1 MAKMRIAALGLAIFA
16 LLIGAGATAWST
28 ARRRRIVPRNLVG
41 ALGLLAAGLLA
52 TGIVALYAKA
62 DAQRDAQREFE
73 FTGDEI
79 QHNIVDRL
87 RACAQI
93 LHSGAALFDASGSVG
108 REEWRAFT
116 HGLRLEQQL
125 IGIQGVGFAQ
135 FIPRAQLA
143 EHEQAIRREGF
154 PDYQVKPAGDRETY
168 SAIIYLEPFTN
179 RNLRAFGYDML
190 SESVR
195 RAALERARDQNTAA
209 LTGKVILVQE
219 TGQEVQA
226 GTLMYL
232 PVYRHGLPIETLEQR
247 RAALQGWV
255 YSPYRMTDLMR
266 GTLGGWDVKEKHR
279 QLRLQIYDGE
289 VLSKD
294 TLLYDSQSA
303 ADKALAATSRVTR
316 LTPLDFAGRRWTLR
330 FTQFSGLTSA
340 DEYGRVWLVLSSG
353 TIISLLLF
361 GLMLSLLS
369 TRATAR
375 QMAEQFTS
383 ELRTSEER
391 FTQIVE
397 QSATIAWEVDPQGL
411 YTYVSQVS
419 EPVLG
424 YRPDELVGRMH
435 FYDLHPES
443 GREAFKAAAFGIF
456 EQKQAFQNL
465 VNAAQTKDG
474 RQVWLSTNGLPLLNA
489 DGSFRGYRGADTD
502 ITERKRAEE
511 KLRQTTDRLSLAA
524 RAGGVGIWDYDVVNN
539 RLVWDDQMF
548 RLYGITRDQFSGA
561 YQAWQAGL
569 HPEDRQRG
577 DEEIRLALRGEKDF
591 NTEFRVV
598 WPDGSQ
604 HSIRALA
611 LVQRDP
617 SGQPV
622 QMVGTNWD
630 ITAQKQT
637 EAALRESEANFRTF
651 FESMT
656 DMIMVGTRDG
666 RILFTNSAVTR
677 TLGYSSE
684 ELAAL
689 HMLELHPADKRQEAE
704 DIFTAMFQ
712 GTRESC
718 PLPLARKDG
727 GLVPVETRVWF
738 GRWNGQD
745 CVFGIAKNL
754 TAEQEAQQRF
764 ERLFRHNPTLMA
776 LSSLPG
782 RQFSDVNDAFLKT
795 LGYSRGD
802 IIGKTAEDFA
812 LFVHPEQQAA
822 LADKLRA
829 DGRIA
834 NFELQV
840 RRQDGAILDG
850 LFSGEV
856 ISSQGRQHFLTVM
869 VDITERKQAE
879 AALRDSLAEKTT
891 LLQEVHH
898 RVKNNLQII
907 SSLLNLQADQ
917 VQDAAVLELLAVTRN
932 RVGAMALLHE
942 NLYQSESLARLNLPE
957 YVKSLCAHLLRAA
970 GPIRARVQLECHVEP
985 GTISLELD
993 QAVPC
998 GLLLNEL
1005 VTNALKHAFPG
1016 ERCGCIR
1023 VTLERATP
1031 QTVGL
1036 TVADDGVGL
1045 SVTLDPRA
1053 TSSLGLQLVS
1063 LLTQQLHGTVNFE
1076 RGQGTAVHIL
1086 FPNSAET
1093 ETAHE

>member
-1 MAKMRIAALGLAIFA
+1 MRVTALGLAIFA
-16 LLIGAGATAWST
+16 LWIGAGALVWSI
-28 ARRRRIVPRNLVG
+28 ARRRRIVLRNLVG

-195 RAALERARDQNTAA
+195 RAALERARDENTAA

-289 VLSKD
+289 GLSKD

-330 FTQFSGLTSA
+330 FTQFGGLSAA

-353 TIISLLLF
+353 TIISLLLC
-361 GLMLSLLS
+361 GLVLSLLN

-375 QMAEQFTS
+375 QMAEQFTT
-383 ELRTSEER
+383 ELRTSDER

-424 YRPDELVGRMH
+424 YRPDELMGRMH

-443 GREAFKAAAFGIF
+443 GREAFKAAAFAVF
-456 EQKQAFQNL
+456 ERKQAFQNL
-465 VNAAQTKDG
+465 VNAVQTKDG

-677 TLGYSSE
+677 TLGYSPE

-1016 ERCGCIR
+1016 ERSGCIR

-1093 ETAHE
+1093 EPAHE

>member
-1 MAKMRIAALGLAIFA
+1 MRVTALGLAIFA
-16 LLIGAGATAWST
+16 LWIGAGALVWSI
-28 ARRRRIVPRNLVG
+28 ARRRRIVLRNLVG

-289 VLSKD
+289 GLSKD

-465 VNAAQTKDG
+465 VNAVQTKDG

-611 LVQRDP
+611 LVQRAP

-829 DGRIA
+829 DGRLA
-834 NFELQV
+834 NCELQV

-1016 ERCGCIR
+1016 ERSGCIR

-1036 TVADDGVGL
+1036 TVADDGAGL
-1045 SVTLDPRA
+1045 PVTLDPRS

-1076 RGQGTAVHIL
+1076 RGQGTAVHNL

>member
-1 MAKMRIAALGLAIFA
+1 MRVTALGLAIFA
-16 LLIGAGATAWST
+16 LWIGAGALVWSI
-28 ARRRRIVPRNLVG
+28 ARRRRIVLRNLVG

-62 DAQRDAQREFE
+62 DAERDVQREFE

-79 QHNIVDRL
+79 QHNIVARL
-87 RACAQI
+87 RACAQV

-108 REEWRAFT
+108 RAEWRAFT

-125 IGIQGVGFAQ
+125 LGIQGVGFAQ
-135 FIPRAQLA
+135 FIPRAQLD

-154 PDYQVKPAGDRETY
+154 PNYQVKPAGDRETY

-266 GTLGGWDVKEKHR
+266 GTLGGWDAKEKHR

-375 QMAEQFTS
+375 QMAEQFTT
-383 ELRTSEER
+383 ELRTSDER

-443 GREAFKAAAFGIF
+443 GREAFKAAAFAVF
-456 EQKQAFQNL
+456 ERKQAFQNL
-465 VNAAQTKDG
+465 VNAVQTKDG

-611 LVQRDP
+611 LVQRDS

-651 FESMT
+651 FQSMT

-677 TLGYSSE
+677 TLGYSPE

-829 DGRIA
+829 DGRLA
-834 NFELQV
+834 NCELQV

-869 VDITERKQAE
+869 VDITDRKQAE

-1016 ERCGCIR
+1016 ERSGCIR

-1093 ETAHE
+1093 EPAHE

>member
-1 MAKMRIAALGLAIFA
+1 MRVTALGLAIFA
-16 LLIGAGATAWST
+16 LWIGAGALVWSI
-28 ARRRRIVPRNLVG
+28 ARRRRIVLRNLVG

-62 DAQRDAQREFE
+62 DAERDVQREFE

-79 QHNIVDRL
+79 QHNIVARL
-87 RACAQI
+87 RACAQV

-108 REEWRAFT
+108 RAEWRAFT

-125 IGIQGVGFAQ
+125 LGIQGVGFAQ
-135 FIPRAQLA
+135 FIPRAQLD

-154 PDYQVKPAGDRETY
+154 PNYQVKPAGDRETY

-195 RAALERARDQNTAA
+195 RAALERARDENTAA

-226 GTLMYL
+226 GTLMYV

-266 GTLGGWDVKEKHR
+266 GTLGGWDVKEQHR

-303 ADKALAATSRVTR
+303 ADNAPAATSRVTR

-330 FTQFSGLTSA
+330 FTQFGGLSAA

-353 TIISLLLF
+353 TIISLLLC
-361 GLMLSLLS
+361 GLVLSLLN

-375 QMAEQFTS
+375 QMAEQFTT
-383 ELRTSEER
+383 ELRTSDER

-424 YRPDELVGRMH
+424 YRPDELMGRMH

-443 GREAFKAAAFGIF
+443 GREAFKAAAFAVF
-456 EQKQAFQNL
+456 ERKQAFQNL
-465 VNAAQTKDG
+465 VNAVQTKDG

-502 ITERKRAEE
+502 VTERKRAEE
-511 KLRQTTDRLSLAA
+511 ILRQTTDRLSLAA

-611 LVQRDP
+611 LVQRDS

-651 FESMT
+651 FQSMT

-677 TLGYSSE
+677 TLGYSPE

-764 ERLFRHNPTLMA
+764 ERLFRNNPTLMA

-829 DGRIA
+829 DGRLA
-834 NFELQV
+834 NCELQV

-869 VDITERKQAE
+869 VDITDRKQAE

-1016 ERCGCIR
+1016 ERSGCIR

-1036 TVADDGVGL
+1036 TVADDGAGL
-1045 SVTLDPRA
+1045 PVTLDPRS

-1093 ETAHE
+1093 EPAHE

>member
-1 MAKMRIAALGLAIFA
+1 MRVTALGLAIFA
-16 LLIGAGATAWST
+16 LWIGAGALVWSI
-28 ARRRRIVPRNLVG
+28 ARRRRIVLRNLVG

-289 VLSKD
+289 GLSKD

-443 GREAFKAAAFGIF
+443 GREAFKAAAFAVF
-456 EQKQAFQNL
+456 ERKQAFQNL
-465 VNAAQTKDG
+465 VNAVQTKDG

-611 LVQRDP
+611 LVQRAP

-829 DGRIA
+829 DGRLA
-834 NFELQV
+834 NCELQV

-1016 ERCGCIR
+1016 ERSGCIR

-1036 TVADDGVGL
+1036 TVADDGVACP
-1045 SVTLDPRA
+1045 SRWTRDPRPA
-1053 TSSLGLQLVS
+1053 WDFSW
-1063 LLTQQLHGTVNFE
+1063 
-1076 RGQGTAVHIL
+1076 
-1086 FPNSAET
+1086 FPC
-1093 ETAHE
+1093 

>member
-1 MAKMRIAALGLAIFA
+1 MRVTALGLAIFA
-16 LLIGAGATAWST
+16 LWIGAGALVWSI
-28 ARRRRIVPRNLVG
+28 ARRRRIVLRNLVG

-62 DAQRDAQREFE
+62 DAERDVQREFE

-79 QHNIVDRL
+79 QHNIVARL
-87 RACAQI
+87 RACAQV

-108 REEWRAFT
+108 RAEWRAFT

-125 IGIQGVGFAQ
+125 LGIQGVGFAQ
-135 FIPRAQLA
+135 FIPRAQLD

-154 PDYQVKPAGDRETY
+154 PNYQVKPAGDRETY

-195 RAALERARDQNTAA
+195 RAALERARDENTAA

-226 GTLMYL
+226 GTLMYV

-266 GTLGGWDVKEKHR
+266 GTLGGWDVKEQHR

-303 ADKALAATSRVTR
+303 ADNAPAATSRVTR

-330 FTQFSGLTSA
+330 FTQFGGLSAA

-353 TIISLLLF
+353 TIISLLLC
-361 GLMLSLLS
+361 GLVLSLLN

-443 GREAFKAAAFGIF
+443 GREAFKAAAFAVF
-456 EQKQAFQNL
+456 ERKQAFQNL
-465 VNAAQTKDG
+465 VNAVQTKDG

-611 LVQRDP
+611 LVQRDS

-651 FESMT
+651 FQSMT

-677 TLGYSSE
+677 TLGYSPE

-829 DGRIA
+829 DGRLA
-834 NFELQV
+834 NCELQV

-869 VDITERKQAE
+869 VDITDRKQAE

-1045 SVTLDPRA
+1045 SVTLDPRS

-1093 ETAHE
+1093 EPAHE

>member
-1 MAKMRIAALGLAIFA
+1 MRVTALGLAIFA
-16 LLIGAGATAWST
+16 LWIGAGALVWSI
-28 ARRRRIVPRNLVG
+28 ARRRRIVLRNLVG

-62 DAQRDAQREFE
+62 DAERDVQREFE

-79 QHNIVDRL
+79 QHNIVARL
-87 RACAQI
+87 RACAQV

-108 REEWRAFT
+108 RAEWRAFT

-125 IGIQGVGFAQ
+125 LGIQGVGFAQ
-135 FIPRAQLA
+135 FIPRAQLD

-154 PDYQVKPAGDRETY
+154 PNYQVKPAGDRETY

-195 RAALERARDQNTAA
+195 RAALERARDENTAA

-226 GTLMYL
+226 GTLMYV

-266 GTLGGWDVKEKHR
+266 GTLGGWDVKEQHR

-303 ADKALAATSRVTR
+303 ADNAPAATSRVTR

-330 FTQFSGLTSA
+330 FTQFGGLSAA

-353 TIISLLLF
+353 TIISLLLC
-361 GLMLSLLS
+361 GLVLSLLN

-375 QMAEQFTS
+375 QMAEQFTT
-383 ELRTSEER
+383 ELRTSDER

-424 YRPDELVGRMH
+424 YRPDELMGRMH

-443 GREAFKAAAFGIF
+443 GREAFKAAAFAVF
-456 EQKQAFQNL
+456 ERKQAFQNL
-465 VNAAQTKDG
+465 VNAVQTKDG

-651 FESMT
+651 FQSMT

-677 TLGYSSE
+677 TLGYSPE

-764 ERLFRHNPTLMA
+764 ERLFRNNPTLMA

-829 DGRIA
+829 DGRLA
-834 NFELQV
+834 NCELQV

-869 VDITERKQAE
+869 VDITDRKQAE

-1016 ERCGCIR
+1016 ERSGCIR

-1036 TVADDGVGL
+1036 TVADDGAGL
-1045 SVTLDPRA
+1045 PVTLDPRS

-1093 ETAHE
+1093 EPAHE

>member
-1 MAKMRIAALGLAIFA
+1 MRVTALGLAIFA
-16 LLIGAGATAWST
+16 LWIGAGALVWSI
-28 ARRRRIVPRNLVG
+28 ARRRRIVLRNLVG

-62 DAQRDAQREFE
+62 DAERDVQREFE

-79 QHNIVDRL
+79 QHNIVARL
-87 RACAQI
+87 RACAQV

-108 REEWRAFT
+108 RAEWRAFT

-125 IGIQGVGFAQ
+125 LGIQGVGFAQ
-135 FIPRAQLA
+135 FIPRAQLD

-154 PDYQVKPAGDRETY
+154 PNYQVKPAGDRETY

-195 RAALERARDQNTAA
+195 RAALERARDENTAA

-226 GTLMYL
+226 GTLMYV

-266 GTLGGWDVKEKHR
+266 GTLGGWDVKEQHR

-303 ADKALAATSRVTR
+303 ADNAPAATSRVTR

-330 FTQFSGLTSA
+330 FTQFGGLSAA

-353 TIISLLLF
+353 TIISLLLC
-361 GLMLSLLS
+361 GLVLSLLN

-375 QMAEQFTS
+375 QMAEQFTT
-383 ELRTSEER
+383 ELRTSDER

-424 YRPDELVGRMH
+424 YRPDELMGRMH

-443 GREAFKAAAFGIF
+443 GREAFKAAAFAVF
-456 EQKQAFQNL
+456 ERKQAFQNL
-465 VNAAQTKDG
+465 VNAVQTKDG

-611 LVQRDP
+611 LVQRDS

-651 FESMT
+651 FQSMT

-677 TLGYSSE
+677 TLGYSPE

-829 DGRIA
+829 DGRLA
-834 NFELQV
+834 NCELQV

-869 VDITERKQAE
+869 VDITDRKQAE

-1045 SVTLDPRA
+1045 SVTLDPRS

-1093 ETAHE
+1093 EPAHE